1 MRILLARHG
10 ETTANAEAR
19 FQGIRDYPLTARGR
33 QQAER
38 LAAMLA
44 YHRPGRIY
52 TSDLTRS
59 RETAQPAARLL
70 AVEPIALPV
79 FREFSWGVLEG
90 LTRTEI
96 KERYPALFSRLQTD
110 WRRAVIPGQEP
121 LPDFR
126 RRLQA
131 GLAVLLA
138 PDNPST
144 VALIGHG
151 RYLNALLVEFLGLD
165 FAGPWPFSFLSGAL
179 TILEVEAGQRR
190 LLCFNQQN

>member
-110 WRRAVIPGQEP
+110 WRRAVIPAGTAA
-121 LPDFR
+121 DFR
-126 RRLQA
+126 RRLQVGYAA
-131 GLAVLLA
+131 GARQSL
-138 PDNPST
+138 PM
-144 VALIGHG
+144 ALIGH
-151 RYLNALLVEFLGLD
+151 A
-165 FAGPWPFSFLSGAL
+165 A
-179 TILEVEAGQRR
+179 T
-190 LLCFNQQN
+190 

>member
-1 MRILLARHG
+1 
-10 ETTANAEAR
+10 
-19 FQGIRDYPLTARGR
+19 
-33 QQAER
+33 
-38 LAAMLA
+38 
-44 YHRPGRIY
+44 
-52 TSDLTRS
+52 
-59 RETAQPAARLL
+59 
-70 AVEPIALPV
+70 
-79 FREFSWGVLEG
+79 VLEG